1 MPSRRV
7 GGDKKPGGPAM
18 TEGYARR
25 PRVGL
30 FVTCLVDLLRPSVG
44 FAAVRLLEAAGC
56 EVVVP
61 RGQTCCGQPTYNSGD
76 EASAKALAL
85 QTIEA
90 FDGLDYVVAPS
101 GSCAAMLKLHYP
113 RLMQGDEDNQ
123 ARARAFGERVHEL
136 ISFLVDIRGVS
147 AVPGNFSGRVTYHDG
162 CSGLRELKI
171 KRQPRA
177 LLAAIPGLELV
188 EMHGTETCCGFGGL
202 FSVKFPDISNAMVA
216 AKVANAAA
224 VAPDLVLS
232 GDLGCLMNVA
242 GKLTREGSPIGC
254 RHVAEVLAGEMSE
267 PPIARAAARG
277 AS

>member
-1 MPSRRV
+1 
-7 GGDKKPGGPAM
+7 M

-30 FVTCLVDLLRPSVG
+30 FVTCLVDLIRPSVG

-61 RGQTCCGQPTYNSGD
+61 RRQTCCGQPAYNSGD
-76 EASAKALAL
+76 EGSAKTLAV

-113 RLMQGDEDNQ
+113 RLMQGDAEAQ

-136 ISFLVDIRGVS
+136 VSFLVDIRGVTS
-147 AVPGNFSGRVTYHDG
+147 VPGDFSGRVTYHDG
-162 CSGLRELKI
+162 CSGLRELEI
-171 KRQPRA
+171 KEQPRA
-177 LLAAIPGLELV
+177 LLAAVPGLQLV
-188 EMHGTETCCGFGGL
+188 EMRGTDTCCGFGGL
-202 FSVKFPDISNAMVA
+202 FSVKFPDISNAMVS
-216 AKVANAAA
+216 AKAANAAA
-224 VAPDLVLS
+224 VAPDLVLA

-242 GKLTREGSPIGC
+242 GKLAREGSAIGC
-254 RHVAEVLAGEMSE
+254 RHVAEVLAGEMTE
-267 PPIARAAARG
+267 PPIAHAAERG